1 MFLLVCFFV
10 AKVIQKVIPGHSRPL
25 KAIPAFS
32 IFNENPAVCLRS
44 RPLPLFLHLVSNSCS
59 KTLQAFQNIENVLK
73 AKDMGLEDL
82 VETRTY
88 IISINDL
95 SGYREGR
102 AAAFKHCQVYPK
114 PTVALLVVNSLA
126 QAHWKIEI
134 CATAAKL

>member
-1 MFLLVCFFV
+1 MIDRFSPTNMAPPFSKYSQGVE
-10 AKVIQKVIPGHSRPL
+10 
-25 KAIPAFS
+25 IPAS
-32 IFNENPAVCLRS
+32 ARTVIVGGQVGVNPDGS
-44 RPLPLFLHLVSNSCS
+44 MSDDM
-59 KTLQAFQNIENVLK
+59 KDQTLQDFQNIENVLK